1 MRNSNTRLI
10 SVLLALLVSGMMLVP
25 GCGMDELPAVPDAND
40 GNGGTEAD
48 GGGGSGEPTQVPG
61 DDPPQIVPVYSGS
74 VRVRYVAEDNQGM
87 ATYAVPADAED
98 VVAFYRTELEQID
111 WANDYEESTDDEM
124 ILGVQDVGGQTIVA
138 EIHYDSSEWPGYT
151 EVDLGWQINT

>member
-1 MRNSNTRLI
+1 MPISNTGLI
-10 SVLLALLVSGMMLVP
+10 SVLMALLVSGMMLVP

-48 GGGGSGEPTQVPG
+48 GGGGNGEPTQVPG
-61 DDPPQIVPVYSGS
+61 EDPPQVVPVHSGS

-98 VVAFYRTELEQID
+98 TIAFYRTELDQLD
-111 WANDYEESTDDEM
+111 WANDYEESTDDKM
-124 ILGVQDVGGQTIVA
+124 VIGVQDVGGQTIVA
-138 EIHYDSSEWPGYT
+138 EVHYGSSDWPGYT
-151 EVDLGWQINT
+151 EVDLAWKIDA